1 MIMRYS
7 IKQVSLCSSHY
18 HYNTPHGVLKFKYI
32 SVEQATNKVGLK
44 MKVIRDPIHDYIELD
59 ELALALIDSPQLQR
73 LRRIRQLGFSN
84 LVYPGANHTR
94 FEHSLG
100 VYHLTRYLVNQV
112 DEHKQKELLAAALLH
127 DIGHGPFS
135 HATEELIQRYTRK
148 SHDSVEDLLRKG
160 AISDVLKEHNL
171 SPSSIAGHIR
181 GKTYPGQIINSEIDV
196 DKMDYLVRDAHYTG
210 VAFGFVDHVR
220 LIHELRFNENK
231 LVLNIGGLQA
241 AESLLVSRFL
251 MHPTVYFHH
260 VSRIAES
267 MCTRAAE
274 YMVENKNLSPL
285 VLQRMDDVEFMME
298 MMNAGGYAA
307 EIKKRL
313 DERRLFKRAL
323 YTGFDSVNIDVL
335 KFRSN
340 IKRAE
345 NEIAERAAIAPEYVI
360 VDIPE
365 KPEITEMKAKVL
377 INGKMESIDKASS
390 LVASLEKAQLDNWRL
405 GVFTPEEYRA
415 KVGSIAKDFFEV
427 KKDIKQFKLTEI

>member
-1 MIMRYS
+1 
-7 IKQVSLCSSHY
+7 
-18 HYNTPHGVLKFKYI
+18 
-32 SVEQATNKVGLK
+32 

-59 ELALALIDSPQLQR
+59 ELALALIDTPHVQR

-100 VYHLTRYLVNQV
+100 VYHLAKHLAEQV
-112 DEHKQKELLAAALLH
+112 DERQRNELLAAAMLH

-135 HATEELIQRYTRK
+135 HATEELIERYTRK
-148 SHDSVEDLLRKG
+148 RHDDVEELLRKG
-160 AISDVLKEHNL
+160 AISDVLKDFSL
-171 SPSSIAGHIR
+171 SPSSIAAHIK
-181 GKTYPGQIINSEIDV
+181 GETYIGQIINSEIDV
-196 DKMDYLVRDAHYTG
+196 DRMDYLVRDAHYTG
-210 VAFGFVDHVR
+210 VAFGLIDHVR

-267 MCTRAAE
+267 MCMHAAE
-274 YMVENKNLSPL
+274 YMIENGLSPKT
-285 VLQRMDDVEFMME
+285 LQRMDDVTFMNE
-298 MMNAGGYAA
+298 MKNTGGYAS
-307 EIKKRL
+307 EIAKRL
-313 DERRLFKRAL
+313 DERKLFKRAL
-323 YTGFDSVNIDVL
+323 YTGFDSVGIDVVKL
-335 KFRSN
+335 RNN
-340 IKRAE
+340 IKRVE
-345 NEIAERAAIAPEYVI
+345 NEIAQAAGIEPGYVL

-365 KPEITEMKAKVL
+365 KPEIAEMKAQVMA
-377 INGKMESIDKASS
+377 NGKMIPIDKASS

-405 GVFTPEEYRA
+405 GVFTPPEYRE
-415 KVGSIAKDFFEV
+415 KVGVVAREFFEV